1 MQKILIISNE
11 SIFYD
16 KSTNSY
22 FCDNIDM
29 KSSPE
34 GLSLDHEISII
45 GRKSKK
51 KRFHQINIK
60 DIKNSKSI
68 FSYISNIYK
77 SSKIKDLKYLIISI
91 SPFTFL
97 ACITLWVLRKRSNVY
112 LRSDGFGE
120 YGAKAGILGR
130 FIYYLMFSVIS
141 KISQLISCRDYIL
154 RGKRGKIV
162 SPTQID
168 EDWFKNRS
176 TPNFERIR
184 LLYIGRMRV
193 EKGIFSLLNILKS
206 SEQYSLTIAGAEHN
220 SVYPEFKNVQ
230 IKEIINNKFELIKT
244 YDESNIFILP
254 SFTEGHPMVL
264 FEALVRLRPVI
275 IFEEIEHV
283 VRDYKGIFVCKR
295 DLKSLEKTIESI
307 KKGHKEIETQMKK
320 NLIPSRKDFISQ
332 LSEAI
337 I

>member
-1 MQKILIISNE
+1 M
-11 SIFYD
+11 
-16 KSTNSY
+16 
-22 FCDNIDM
+22 
-29 KSSPE
+29 
-34 GLSLDHEISII
+34 
-45 GRKSKK
+45 
-51 KRFHQINIK
+51 
-60 DIKNSKSI
+60 
-68 FSYISNIYK
+68 
-77 SSKIKDLKYLIISI
+77 
-91 SPFTFL
+91 
-97 ACITLWVLRKRSNVY
+97 
-112 LRSDGFGE
+112 
-120 YGAKAGILGR
+120 
-130 FIYYLMFSVIS
+130 
-141 KISQLISCRDYIL
+141 

-206 SEQYSLTIAGAEHN
+206 SEQYSLTIVGAEHN

-254 SFTEGHPMVL
+254 SYTEGHPMVL

-283 VRDYKGIFVCKR
+283 VRNYKGIFVCKR

>member
-16 KSTNSY
+16 TSKKKY

-34 GLSLDHEISII
+34 GLSLEHDVSII
-45 GRKSKK
+45 GRESKK
-51 KRFHQINIK
+51 KRFHEINIK
-60 DIKNSKSI
+60 KIKNSKSI
-68 FSYISNIYK
+68 FSFISNIYM
-77 SSKIKDLKYLIISI
+77 STKIEDLKYLVVSI

-97 ACITLWVLRKRSNVY
+97 ACITLWVLRKKSNVY

-120 YGAKAGILGR
+120 YGAKAGILGKL
-130 FIYYLMFSVIS
+130 IYYFMFSVIS
-141 KISQLISCRDYIL
+141 KTSHLISCRDYIL
-154 RGKRGKIV
+154 RGKKGKIV

-184 LLYIGRMRV
+184 LLYVGRMRV
-193 EKGIFSLLNILKS
+193 EKGIFSLLKILKNS
-206 SEQYSLTIAGAEHN
+206 QQYSLTIAGAEHK
-220 SVYPEFKNVQ
+220 SVYPDLKNIE

-275 IFEEIEHV
+275 IFEEIKHV
-283 VRDYKGIFVCKR
+283 IGNYKGIFVCKR
-295 DLKSLEKTIESI
+295 DLKSLEKTIENI
-307 KKGHKEIETQMKK
+307 KKDHKEIETQMKK
-320 NLIPSRKDFISQ
+320 NSIPSKKDFILQ
-332 LSEAI
+332 LREAI